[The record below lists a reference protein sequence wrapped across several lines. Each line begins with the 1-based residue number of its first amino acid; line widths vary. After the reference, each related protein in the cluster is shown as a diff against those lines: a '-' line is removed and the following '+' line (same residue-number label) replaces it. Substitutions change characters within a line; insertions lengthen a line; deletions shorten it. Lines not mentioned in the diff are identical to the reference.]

1 MNIDNDGKLR
11 QRFSNKRVNAKKEG
25 IEFELTFKEYCQLV
39 EEAGLISSQLGFKGE
54 NYVLA
59 RYNDEGPY
67 KVGNCRF
74 ITQKENMA
82 EQKRTEKQREVSKR
96 NVRIMNEKNR
106 NDPDFGKKVSEGI
119 RKSNHHKE
127 RTKITKINKEMK
139 GNNKDKRY
147 CKEHNSQ
154 FGTFWITNGKDN
166 KKWRDSY
173 GDLPLGYKRGRS
185 V

>member
-11 QRFSNKRVNAKKEG
+11 RRFSNKRVNAKKEG

-59 RYNDEGPY
+59 RCNDEGPY

-74 ITQKENMA
+74 ITQKENIA

-106 NDPDFGKKVSEGI
+106 NDPDFGKKFLKALEKAI
-119 RKSNHHKE
+119 
-127 RTKITKINKEMK
+127 ITKNEQK
-139 GNNKDKRY
+139 
-147 CKEHNSQ
+147 
-154 FGTFWITNGKDN
+154 
-166 KKWRDSY
+166 
-173 GDLPLGYKRGRS
+173 LPR
-185 V
+185 